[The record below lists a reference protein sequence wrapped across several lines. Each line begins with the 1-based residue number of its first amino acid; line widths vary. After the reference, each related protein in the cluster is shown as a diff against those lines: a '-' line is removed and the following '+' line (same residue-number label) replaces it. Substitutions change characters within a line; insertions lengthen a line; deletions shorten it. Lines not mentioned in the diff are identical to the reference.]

1 MALRQKDKKALIML
15 VLALVVFAA
24 VQFAIF
30 PLLAERKK
38 LEQRIKSKENG
49 LAQMYTLQ
57 KEIKKLSYKS
67 NSLEKMV
74 SDRSA
79 DFSLFAF
86 LEKKC
91 TEAKVM
97 KNISSMTPSDPTGDG
112 VVQQMEVKMK
122 LKAIQLK
129 QLVALLERVESRQ
142 DVVALKRISIQINKK
157 KRGTLDVLMHV
168 ITLVQPEMIGS

>member
-1 MALRQKDKKALIML
+1 MALRQKDHRALIIL

-30 PLLAERKK
+30 PLLAEQKK
-38 LEQRIKSKENG
+38 LEQRIKSKKNG
-49 LAQMYTLQ
+49 LTQMYTMQ
-57 KEIKKLSYKS
+57 KEIKNLSSKS

-74 SDRSA
+74 SDRPA

-86 LEKKC
+86 LEEKC
-91 TEAKVM
+91 AEAQVM
-97 KNISSMTPSDPTGDG
+97 QNISSMNPSDPTGDG
-112 VVQQMEVKMK
+112 AVQQMEVKMK

-168 ITLVQPEMIGS
+168 ITLVQPEIIGS